1 LLIYPFCKPEGLP
14 YLKILYFDT
23 CLTASKFDVIMGV
36 YSYLLQ
42 TIKNKGAGFLF
53 LLDPDKTDIKQL
65 KAIVPQI
72 EGGGADA
79 ILVGGSTYDR
89 DSLEEYLEEIKL
101 STDLPVILFPGNHL
115 QVSKNADAVLFL
127 SLLSGRNPLYLVEEQ
142 VRGAPL
148 IKKYG
153 IEPIPCGYILVD
165 GGCLTSVAYI
175 SNTLPIPRDKINI
188 AKFHALTAQYFGMK
202 FAYLEAG
209 SGAEVPVPDEMISSV
224 KSYIDIPIIVGGG
237 LKSVSLAKEKVEA
250 GADFVVIGNAFEGEM
265 KIEAMVA
272 EFARNIHLR

>member
-1 LLIYPFCKPEGLP
+1 M
-14 YLKILYFDT
+14 D
-23 CLTASKFDVIMGV
+23 V

-42 TIKNKGAGFLF
+42 TIEKKGAGFLF

-72 EGGGADA
+72 EKGGADA
-79 ILVGGSTYDR
+79 ILVGGSTYTYDNDNLDR
-89 DSLEEYLEEIKL
+89 YLKEVKL
-101 STDLPVILFPGNHL
+101 NTTLPVILFPANHL

-175 SNTLPIPRDKINI
+175 SNTLPIPRDRINI

-237 LKSVSLAKEKVEA
+237 LKSPSLAKEKIEA

-272 EFARNIHLR
+272 EFTRNIHLR

>member
-1 LLIYPFCKPEGLP
+1 MP
-14 YLKILYFDT
+14 YLKIFYFDT
-23 CLTASKFDVIMGV
+23 YLTASKFDVIMGV

-72 EGGGADA
+72 ERGGADA

-89 DSLEEYLEEIKL
+89 DSLEGYLKEIKL

-127 SLLSGRNPLYLVEEQ
+127 SLLSGRNPLYLVGEQ

-153 IEPIPCGYILVD
+153 IEPISCGYILVD

-175 SNTLPIPRDKINI
+175 SNTLPIPRDRINI

-202 FAYLEAG
+202 FVYLEAG

-265 KIEAMVA
+265 KIEEMVA
-272 EFARNIHLR
+272 EFAKNIHLK